1 MRQAT
6 VKTADDRLAV
16 VWPELVKDGNCTP
29 EQLESVITQIIKNH
43 GQPYA
48 RVFKKLVKEPK
59 EDYDELFA

>member
-1 MRQAT
+1 VRQAI

-29 EQLESVITQIIKNH
+29 EQLESVITRIIKNH